1 MAAHNLYYV
10 PLASITETIGTFNFF
25 GISIPNGSAF
35 VQLDTPNLTADG
47 DSIFG
52 PPGTPNTLELTG
64 PTQFITVNDSD
75 DDGTLDDESFNFPDQ
90 EVTNA
95 TDPSLIGDNIE
106 TLYSYTL
113 SGSDGT
119 TITVYV
125 VAIGDSDVV
134 DLPVGL
140 VTSAPL
146 LPGVIYTIVDDGDPT
161 VDPNYDD
168 LVPCFGRGTYIQT
181 ELGKSPVEKLKV
193 GDRVMTKDRGVQT
206 IRWIGSQRLSAKRF
220 EQNPNLR
227 PIRIKAGALGEGI
240 PECDLIVSP
249 QHRILVRSK
258 IAMRMFDTM
267 EVLVA
272 AKQLLAVEGIEIAT
286 DMEEVEYFH
295 ILFDQHEV
303 ILSNGAETESLYT
316 GPEAMKSIP
325 KASREEILTLFP
337 ELCDYD
343 YDYIPKGARELIKGR
358 LGRKLAARHN
368 SNGKPLVA

>member
-1 MAAHNLYYV
+1 MATHNLYYV
-10 PLASITETIGTFNFF
+10 PLTSITETIGTHDYL
-25 GISIPNGSAF
+25 GIFPTSNNTAF
-35 VQLDTPNLTADG
+35 VQLDTPNLAADG
-47 DSIFG
+47 EFIS
-52 PPGTPNTLELTG
+52 PQGTPNTLELTG
-64 PTQFITVNDSD
+64 STQTITVDDSD
-75 DDGTLDDESFNFPDQ
+75 NDGVLNDDLNFNNQ

-113 SGSDGT
+113 SGSDGS

-125 VAIGDSDVV
+125 VAIGDSAVT

-140 VTSAPL
+140 VTTAPL

-168 LVPCFGRGTYIQT
+168 LVPCFGRGTYIQM

-193 GDRVMTKDRGVQT
+193 GDRVMTRDRGVQT

-227 PIRIKAGALGEGI
+227 PIRIKAGALGEDI

-249 QHRILVRSK
+249 QHRIFVRSK

-337 ELCDYD
+337 ELRHSDYGFT
-343 YDYIPKGARELIKGR
+343 PEGARELVKGR

-368 SNGKPLVA
+368 SNGKPLVI